1 MATILS
7 MLKKFEQLNTDEI
20 AVDSIDAT
28 KDEIKV
34 KQKDQLLHGLRPDG
48 SKIGKYRSNKYATKK
63 YALNPLAGI
72 GNVDLKLTGDLHRE
86 IFVDVRDNTLVI
98 DSADEKTGSLIN
110 KYGDPFGLGSERRA
124 EYINETLRKVFID
137 NIKKVVSL

>member
-1 MATILS
+1 MGTILS
-7 MLKKFEQLNTDEI
+7 LIKKFEQLNTDDI
-20 AVDSIDAT
+20 AVESIDET
-28 KDEIKV
+28 KEEIKV
-34 KQKDQLLHGLRPDG
+34 KQKDQLLYGLKADG
-48 SKIGKYRSNKYATKK
+48 TKIGRYRNNKYAAKK
-63 YALNPLAGI
+63 YALNPLAGF
-72 GNVDLKLTGDLHRE
+72 GNVDLRLTGELHRE